1 MTNEELFERIQ
12 SKFGEYIIEHDTFRD
27 ELSVTIKKEK
37 LHELMQFLH
46 DDSELRF
53 DYLVMMTAV
62 DFPEREERFDLVYEL
77 RSIPYKMIM
86 RVKTRTKEDEP
97 VDSVCDIWHSANWD
111 ERETYDMFGIKFNN
125 HPDLRRIL
133 MPEDWEGYPLRK
145 DYPLKGKPEDDIWLD
160 KHLPE
165 GQIKKPRHTRMP

>member
-1 MTNEELFERIQ
+1 MTNEELFEKIK
-12 SKFGEYIIEHDTFRD
+12 SKFGDYIIEHDTFRD

-37 LHELMQFLH
+37 LIELMKFLH
-46 DDSELRF
+46 DDPELQF

-77 RSIPYKMIM
+77 RSIPHKMIM

-97 VDSVCDIWHSANWD
+97 VDSVVSIWNSANWD

-145 DYPLKGKPEDDIWLD
+145 DYPLKGKPEDDLWLD